1 MKNLKNGRSP
11 HIAVPS
17 AGVLV
22 ASAYMLLTG
31 DLPVS
36 VSTAA
41 DSHYLTVFLLMMLV
55 GSLVALVSYFVRGTE
70 FSLNVELAGL
80 MSLSFS
86 VIIYGIMILT
96 YGEFRVTV
104 GGSLAIAL
112 GISCVMRMVE
122 IHRKFRESARQAEL
136 CRKHMLD
143 AEKLMARSEDD
154 EGRHS

>member
-1 MKNLKNGRSP
+1 MKNLNGRSA
-11 HIAVPS
+11 HMAVSS

-31 DLPVS
+31 NLPVS
-36 VSTAA
+36 VSTST
-41 DSHYLTVFLLMMLV
+41 DSHYLLVFLIMMLT
-55 GSLVALVSYFVRGTE
+55 GSLVVLVSNFVRGTE

-96 YGEFRVTV
+96 YGTFRVTV

-112 GISCVMRMVE
+112 GISCITRMVE

-136 CRKHMLD
+136 CRKHQLD
-143 AEKLMARSEDD
+143 AEKFTARSEDD
-154 EGRHS
+154 EGRPS